1 MGAVTFFEMTERERQ
16 VLVMTTQDKKNEP
29 NASKMKPEVK
39 VEPKLRAGT
48 PRTSSP
54 FIELGIVARTRTAPR
69 QPPMACAR
77 IRSAPRIQALPLNPT
92 GSGHGRR
99 W

>member
-39 VEPKLRAGT
+39 VEPK
-48 PRTSSP
+48 RT
-54 FIELGIVARTRTAPR
+54 
-69 QPPMACAR
+69 CAKGNGF
-77 IRSAPRIQALPLNPT
+77 SCLLMLK
-92 GSGHGRR
+92 
-99 W
+99 